1 MSKEILKQLN
11 KLYKH
16 VEYVNKMNIFP
27 YYDTE
32 WVGDIKNYI
41 NKIKMNKDNDY
52 DKEPV
57 FACKHCGT
65 LVVPNQYEVDDDGN
79 EICQRCNSV
88 NEVETFSNI
97 QEYLKSKHGRNI
109 QNNFT
114 I

>member
-16 VEYVNKMNIFP
+16 VEYWNKMGPFP
-27 YYDTE
+27 RYDTD
-32 WVGDIKNYI
+32 WQSDIKNYI
-41 NKIKMNKDNDY
+41 NEIKMNKDNDY

-79 EICQRCNSV
+79 EICQRCNSINDV
-88 NEVETFSNI
+88 KEYSNI
-97 QEYLKSKHGRNI
+97 FEYNKEQKI
-109 QNNFT
+109 KPKY
-114 I
+114 

>member
-16 VEYVNKMNIFP
+16 VEYCNTYTPFP
-27 YYDTE
+27 FYDTE
-32 WVGDIKNYI
+32 WQIDIKNYI
-41 NKIKMNKDNDY
+41 NEIKMEKKDY

-88 NEVETFSNI
+88 NEVI
-97 QEYLKSKHGRNI
+97 EYKDIFEYNKEQKI
-109 QNNFT
+109 KPKY
-114 I
+114 

>member
-16 VEYVNKMNIFP
+16 VEYWNKMNIFP

-79 EICQRCNSV
+79 EICGRCGSI
-88 NEVETFSNI
+88 NEVT
-97 QEYLKSKHGRNI
+97 EYKDIFEYNKEQKI
-109 QNNFT
+109 KPKY
-114 I
+114 

>member
-16 VEYVNKMNIFP
+16 VEYWNKMGPFP
-27 YYDTE
+27 RYDTE
-32 WVGDIKNYI
+32 WQSDIKNYI
-41 NKIKMNKDNDY
+41 NEIKMEKKDY

-79 EICQRCNSV
+79 EICQRCNSINDV
-88 NEVETFSNI
+88 KEYSNI
-97 QEYLKSKHGRNI
+97 FEYNKEQKIKSVY
-109 QNNFT
+109 
-114 I
+114 

>member
-1 MSKEILKQLN
+1 MSKEILRQLN

-16 VEYVNKMNIFP
+16 VEYVNKMHVFP
-27 YYDTE
+27 FYDTE
-32 WVGDIKNYI
+32 WVQNIKDKI
-41 NKIKMNKDNDY
+41 NEIMDNKKDY

-88 NEVETFSNI
+88 NEVI
-97 QEYLKSKHGRNI
+97 EYKDIFEYNKEQKI
-109 QNNFT
+109 KPKY
-114 I
+114 

>member
-16 VEYVNKMNIFP
+16 VEYWNKMGPFP
-27 YYDTE
+27 RYDTE
-32 WVGDIKNYI
+32 WESDIKNYI
-41 NKIKMNKDNDY
+41 NEIKMNKDNDY

-79 EICQRCNSV
+79 EICMRCGSV
-88 NEVETFSNI
+88 NEAVEYKNI
-97 QEYLKSKHGRNI
+97 FEYNKEQKI
-109 QNNFT
+109 KPKY
-114 I
+114 

>member
-79 EICQRCNSV
+79 EICQRCNSINDV
-88 NEVETFSNI
+88 KEYSNI
-97 QEYLKSKHGRNI
+97 FEYNKEQKI
-109 QNNFT
+109 KPKY
-114 I
+114 

>member
-16 VEYVNKMNIFP
+16 VEYCNTYTPFP
-27 YYDTE
+27 FYDTE
-32 WVGDIKNYI
+32 WQIDIKNYI
-41 NKIKMNKDNDY
+41 NEIKMEKKDY

-79 EICQRCNSV
+79 EICQRCNSINDV
-88 NEVETFSNI
+88 REYSNI
-97 QEYLKSKHGRNI
+97 FEYNKEQKI
-109 QNNFT
+109 KPKY
-114 I
+114 

>member
-1 MSKEILKQLN
+1 MSKEVLKQLN

-88 NEVETFSNI
+88 NEVISYKDIF
-97 QEYLKSKHGRNI
+97 EYNKEQKI
-109 QNNFT
+109 KPKY
-114 I
+114 

>member
-16 VEYVNKMNIFP
+16 VEYWNKMGPFP
-27 YYDTE
+27 RYDTE
-32 WVGDIKNYI
+32 WQKDIENYI
-41 NKIKMNKDNDY
+41 NEIKMEKKDY

-79 EICQRCNSV
+79 EICQRCNSINDV
-88 NEVETFSNI
+88 KEYKNI
-97 QEYLKSKHGRNI
+97 FEYNKEQKI
-109 QNNFT
+109 KPKY
-114 I
+114 

>member
-16 VEYVNKMNIFP
+16 VEYINRMHVFP

-32 WVGDIKNYI
+32 WVQDIKNYI
-41 NKIKMNKDNDY
+41 NEIKMEKKDY

-88 NEVETFSNI
+88 NEVKEYYNI
-97 QEYLKSKHGRNI
+97 FEYNKEQKI
-109 QNNFT
+109 KPKY
-114 I
+114 

>member
-16 VEYVNKMNIFP
+16 VEYWNKMGPFP
-27 YYDTE
+27 RYDTE
-32 WVGDIKNYI
+32 WQSDIKNYL
-41 NKIKMNKDNDY
+41 NEIKMNKDNDY

-79 EICQRCNSV
+79 EICQRCNSINDV
-88 NEVETFSNI
+88 KEYSNI
-97 QEYLKSKHGRNI
+97 FEYNKEQKI
-109 QNNFT
+109 KPKY
-114 I
+114 

>member
-16 VEYVNKMNIFP
+16 VEYCNTYTPFP
-27 YYDTE
+27 FYDTE
-32 WVGDIKNYI
+32 WQRDIKNYI
-41 NKIKMNKDNDY
+41 NEIKMEKKDY

-79 EICQRCNSV
+79 EICQRCNSINDV
-88 NEVETFSNI
+88 KEYKNI
-97 QEYLKSKHGRNI
+97 FEYNKEQKI
-109 QNNFT
+109 KPKY
-114 I
+114 

>member
-16 VEYVNKMNIFP
+16 VEYCNTYTPFP
-27 YYDTE
+27 FYDTE
-32 WVGDIKNYI
+32 WQIDIKNYI
-41 NKIKMNKDNDY
+41 NEIKMEKKDY

-79 EICQRCNSV
+79 EICQRCNSINDV
-88 NEVETFSNI
+88 KEYSNI
-97 QEYLKSKHGRNI
+97 FEYNKEQKI
-109 QNNFT
+109 KPKY
-114 I
+114 

>member
-1 MSKEILKQLN
+1 MIKEILKQLN

-16 VEYVNKMNIFP
+16 VEYWNKMGPFP
-27 YYDTE
+27 RYDTE
-32 WVGDIKNYI
+32 WESDIKNYI
-41 NKIKMNKDNDY
+41 NEIKMSNKDY

-88 NEVETFSNI
+88 NEVI
-97 QEYLKSKHGRNI
+97 EYKDIFEYNKEQKI
-109 QNNFT
+109 KPKY
-114 I
+114 

>member
-16 VEYVNKMNIFP
+16 VEYYNKMAPFP
-27 YYDTE
+27 PFCTE
-32 WVGDIKNYI
+32 WQQNIRDKI
-41 NKIKMNKDNDY
+41 NEIKMEKKDY

-79 EICQRCNSV
+79 EICQRCNCINDV
-88 NEVETFSNI
+88 K
-97 QEYLKSKHGRNI
+97 EYKDIFEYNKEQKI
-109 QNNFT
+109 KPKY
-114 I
+114 

>member
-16 VEYVNKMNIFP
+16 VEYYNKMAPFP
-27 YYDTE
+27 PFCTE
-32 WVGDIKNYI
+32 WQQNIRDKI
-41 NKIKMNKDNDY
+41 NEIKMEKKDY

-88 NEVETFSNI
+88 NEVAEYKNI
-97 QEYLKSKHGRNI
+97 FEYNKEQKI
-109 QNNFT
+109 KPKY
-114 I
+114 

>member
-16 VEYVNKMNIFP
+16 VEYWNKMGPFP
-27 YYDTE
+27 RYDTE
-32 WVGDIKNYI
+32 WQSDIKNYI

-88 NEVETFSNI
+88 NEVISYKDIF
-97 QEYLKSKHGRNI
+97 EYNKEQKI
-109 QNNFT
+109 KPKY
-114 I
+114 

>member
-16 VEYVNKMNIFP
+16 VEYWNKMGPFP
-27 YYDTE
+27 RYDTE
-32 WVGDIKNYI
+32 WQSDIKNYL
-41 NKIKMNKDNDY
+41 NEIKMNKDNDY

-88 NEVETFSNI
+88 NDVK
-97 QEYLKSKHGRNI
+97 EYKDIFEYNKEQQI
-109 QNNFT
+109 KPKY
-114 I
+114 

>member
-16 VEYVNKMNIFP
+16 VEYWNKMGPFP
-27 YYDTE
+27 RYDTE
-32 WVGDIKNYI
+32 WQIDIKNYI

-79 EICQRCNSV
+79 EICQRCNSINDV
-88 NEVETFSNI
+88 KEYSNI
-97 QEYLKSKHGRNI
+97 FEYNKEQKI
-109 QNNFT
+109 KPKY
-114 I
+114 

>member
-16 VEYVNKMNIFP
+16 VEYYNKMNIFP

-88 NEVETFSNI
+88 NEVISYKNI
-97 QEYLKSKHGRNI
+97 FEYNKKQKI
-109 QNNFT
+109 KPKY
-114 I
+114 

>member
-88 NEVETFSNI
+88 NEVISYKDIF
-97 QEYLKSKHGRNI
+97 EYNKEQKI
-109 QNNFT
+109 KPKY
-114 I
+114 

>member
-1 MSKEILKQLN
+1 MSKEILKQFN

-16 VEYVNKMNIFP
+16 VEYYNKMNIFP

-79 EICQRCNSV
+79 EICQRCNSINDV
-88 NEVETFSNI
+88 KEYSNI
-97 QEYLKSKHGRNI
+97 FEYNKEQKI
-109 QNNFT
+109 KPKY
-114 I
+114 

>member
-16 VEYVNKMNIFP
+16 VEYWNKMGPFP
-27 YYDTE
+27 RYDTE
-32 WVGDIKNYI
+32 WQSDIKNYI

-79 EICQRCNSV
+79 EICQRCNSINDV
-88 NEVETFSNI
+88 KEYSNI
-97 QEYLKSKHGRNI
+97 FEYNKEQKI
-109 QNNFT
+109 KPKY
-114 I
+114 

>member
-16 VEYVNKMNIFP
+16 VEYYNKMNIFP

-88 NEVETFSNI
+88 NDVKEYKNI
-97 QEYLKSKHGRNI
+97 FEYNKEQKI
-109 QNNFT
+109 KP
-114 I
+114 IY

>member
-16 VEYVNKMNIFP
+16 VEYYNKMAPFP
-27 YYDTE
+27 PFCTE
-32 WVGDIKNYI
+32 WQQNIRDKI
-41 NKIKMNKDNDY
+41 NEIKMEKKDY

-88 NEVETFSNI
+88 NDVKEYKNI
-97 QEYLKSKHGRNI
+97 FEYNKEQKI
-109 QNNFT
+109 KPKY
-114 I
+114 